1 MSDIK
6 PVLNNRYH
14 AWLEQPREQTR
25 KVRSVDDSNL
35 YDRERQTPSR
45 QMSLHNYPSTSRQQ
59 ESPHHQQIW
68 YPSVSAVIEE
78 NKRREGAA
86 ARAANEQRTRLEQE
100 SIVSRLREAEE
111 EASTARRSSIDA
123 YGEPSHNT
131 PIPGLVSVFP
141 HLTTSAPSTSGSSLV
156 SIPSYPTPVDPG
168 RSSPLGYPAV
178 AEKEYLSE
186 ADRGGDDQDLYRHIA
201 RLSLQHSRNPSPSP
215 ASTSNYSSSG
225 LIGQ

>member
-86 ARAANEQRTRLEQE
+86 ARAYLDGRGIGAAAREAFGLGFAPEGHHRIAPALE
-100 SIVSRLREAEE
+100 SIKAEE
-111 EASTARRSSIDA
+111 PRR
-123 YGEPSHNT
+123 E
-131 PIPGLVSVFP
+131 
-141 HLTTSAPSTSGSSLV
+141 
-156 SIPSYPTPVDPG
+156 
-168 RSSPLGYPAV
+168 
-178 AEKEYLSE
+178 
-186 ADRGGDDQDLYRHIA
+186 
-201 RLSLQHSRNPSPSP
+201 
-215 ASTSNYSSSG
+215 
-225 LIGQ
+225 